1 MNITI
6 SLIKKLICVT
16 NILVNAKKTLW
27 KDVQQTSLEI
37 TPGNGK

>member
-16 NILVNAKKTLW
+16 NIGKCKENTL